1 MTRTI
6 EDDLRDYGEAF
17 EVNGQRVE
25 PDSVEIFADL
35 VTYTTPEGVHTQCNR
50 KSLVVHKAPITKGHI
65 IYTDNDGKE
74 YVVGRNVR
82 LTFGDITDTSSTLD
96 KLYPH
101 EFKMSGS
108 ITPSPEWEK
117 FMQTIRARAFYQWL
131 NSQPRMRGLMMNVS
145 FNAMYAAGVLS

>member
-1 MTRTI
+1 MT
-6 EDDLRDYGEAF
+6 D
-17 EVNGQRVE
+17 
-25 PDSVEIFADL
+25 
-35 VTYTTPEGVHTQCNR
+35 
-50 KSLVVHKAPITKGHI
+50 APIKGHI
-65 IYTDNDGKE
+65 IYTDHEGKDH
-74 YVVGRNVR
+74 VVGRNVR
-82 LTFGDITDTSSTLD
+82 ITFPDNIADTSSSLD